1 LKLNQCI
8 QCQIVNNILYKNF
21 IDDTNNQ
28 NVNTN
33 NNSNNL
39 TNNSN
44 INKLNDNSNLP
55 NKNNQSNTSNNTNN
69 TNNTNLTADPP
80 KPLSLRKSLEFA
92 KIKINDEII
101 KSKAQGNSKPVLFK
115 NLAKNM
121 NNKLAFLSQKSGIRN
136 DSGLSSNGNKMDN
149 NY

>member
-1 LKLNQCI
+1 MSNS
-8 QCQIVNNILYKNF
+8 NF
-21 IDDTNNQ
+21 NPYP
-28 NVNTN
+28 
-33 NNSNNL
+33 NNL

-80 KPLSLRKSLEFA
+80 KPLSLRKSMEFG
-92 KIKINDEII
+92 KIKINDELI
-101 KSKAQGNSKPVLFK
+101 KGKAQGNSKPVLFK

-121 NNKLAFLSQKSGIRN
+121 NNKLAFLNQKSGIKN
-136 DSGLSSNGNKMDN
+136 DSGLSSNGNKNDN

>member
-1 LKLNQCI
+1 MTHHI
-8 QCQIVNNILYKNF
+8 
-21 IDDTNNQ
+21 IDDIINQ

-44 INKLNDNSNLP
+44 INKHNDKSDIPL

-69 TNNTNLTADPP
+69 TNNTNLTADAP
-80 KPLSLRKSLEFA
+80 KPVSLRKSLEFG

-101 KSKAQGNSKPVLFK
+101 KGKAQGNTKPMLFK
-115 NLAKNM
+115 NLTKNM
-121 NNKLAFLSQKSGIRN
+121 NSKLAFLNQKSGIKN
-136 DSGLSSNGNKMDN
+136 DSGLSSNGNKVDN